1 MYFHETDMGNRFFND
16 QLPKLLDILDKM
28 ISNTLCIEPA
38 HNIADVSLPENY
50 LENLFYGNLEIGAF
64 SREGYVNTTN
74 RKIIEAQ
81 DQLKAQLTAEQWE
94 MLKEYSVLL
103 NARESEECFR
113 MFQHGYRTAM
123 RLILAG
129 ICDTESGNQKE
140 K

>member
-28 ISNTLCIEPA
+28 ISDALCKEPA
-38 HNIADVSLPENY
+38 HNIADVGLPENY
-50 LENLFYGNLEIGAF
+50 LEDLFYGNLEIGAF
-64 SREGYVNTTN
+64 SREGYDNTTN

-94 MLKEYSVLL
+94 MLTDYSVLL

-129 ICDTESGNQKE
+129 IQPISEEPKE